1 MDENRQP
8 GIVLLAAGASRRMG
22 RPKQLLP
29 VAGRPLLRIAGD
41 VASGIGASPV
51 VVVLGLEAGS
61 MAAALAGLPVHV
73 AINQDW
79 AEGLGSSLR
88 FGMRTALD
96 LRPNLAAVIVLL
108 ADQPDVSP
116 GHLQDLITAWKETG
130 RTLIASSSGGVLQPP
145 ALFAARWFPRLLA
158 LQGDAGARGLFQDH
172 PASVAAVPLAGAAD
186 IDTPDDYL
194 KYVSALRKDF
204 DARYHFP

>member
-1 MDENRQP
+1 
-8 GIVLLAAGASRRMG
+8 MG

-29 VAGRPLLRIAGD
+29 VAGRPLLRISTE

-51 VVVLGLEAGS
+51 VVVLGSEAEP
-61 MAAALAGLPVHV
+61 MATALAGLPVHV

-96 LRPNLAAVIVLL
+96 LRPGLPAVIVLL

-116 GHLQDLITAWKETG
+116 GHLQDLITAWNETG

-145 ALFAARWFPRLLA
+145 ALFAARWFSGLLA
-158 LQGDAGARGLFQDH
+158 LRGDAGARDLFHEH
-172 PASVAAVPLAGAAD
+172 PASVAAVPLAGATD

-204 DARYHFP
+204 DARYRFT